1 MKITHWSLS
10 ALLACSSFT
19 LISTSVHAESAHADS
34 TQADSA
40 HKGQTQGQA
49 NNGFSIFAGPS
60 DADQDLYR
68 VAARIGW
75 DKRWFDEADGD
86 WYLGGYFETGVMYVD
101 STSNDTQVDDAE
113 DNLHGL
119 FFTPVL
125 RFQREPYS
133 NGVAPFV
140 EAGVGVS
147 YLSETHIKSDSFTGS
162 DLGSHFQFED
172 KIAVGARF
180 GQTQQYEL
188 SLNFL
193 HYSNADLEKP
203 NHGITAYTLGFGM
216 WF

>member
-1 MKITHWSLS
+1 MKIIHWSLS

-19 LISTSVHAESAHADS
+19 LLSSQAHADDGLKAQS
-34 TQADSA
+34 SRE
-40 HKGQTQGQA
+40 GNSGF
-49 NNGFSIFAGPS
+49 NGNSGFSISAGPS

-75 DKRWFDEADGD
+75 DKRWFDEAEGD

-113 DNLHGL
+113 DNLYGL
-119 FFTPVL
+119 FFTPVF

-133 NGVAPFV
+133 NGIAPFV

-193 HYSNADLEKP
+193 HYSNADLKKP
-203 NHGITAYTLGFGM
+203 NHGITAYSLGFGM